1 MKQKKRLQWLAL
13 FLCLALLLCGCGP
26 QTPGS
31 SSASAPDASVSTE
44 NSPEASTAET
54 GDTSAPPEEPL
65 ITSEDVDDLAA
76 GVVVTEEELY
86 QMDVDS
92 LFYEELIPDQVF
104 ARMEGVSYREGCPV
118 SREDL
123 RYVRV
128 LHMGFDGKTHVGE
141 LVCHQDLAQ
150 DMVEIFKTLYQ
161 EGYPIEKMHLVDD
174 YGGDDEASMEDNNT
188 SCFNFRPVSGT
199 STLSQHA
206 YGRAIDINPLYNP
219 YVTASGYEPA
229 NAGAYVD
236 RTAENPYAI
245 NPSDLCYQLF
255 ADRGYTWG
263 GYWQSVQDY
272 QHFEK

>member
-13 FLCLALLLCGCGP
+13 LLALTLLLGGCGP
-26 QTPGS
+26 QEPGN

-44 NSPEASTAET
+44 NSPEASTADT
-54 GDTSAPPEEPL
+54 GDTSAPLEEPL
-65 ITSEDVDDLAA
+65 ITPEDVDDLAA

-92 LFYEELIPDQVF
+92 LFYEEPIPDQVF

-141 LVCHQDLAQ
+141 LVCHKDLAQ

-161 EGYPIEKMHLVDD
+161 EGYPIEKMHLIDD

-245 NPSDLCYQLF
+245 APSDLCYQLF

>member
-1 MKQKKRLQWLAL
+1 MKQKKRLQWSALLLA
-13 FLCLALLLCGCGP
+13 LALLLCGCGP
-26 QTPGS
+26 QNPGNS
-31 SSASAPDASVSTE
+31 SVDASASGETIPDIS
-44 NSPEASTAET
+44 ET
-54 GDTSAPPEEPL
+54 GDTSATETEPPEEPL
-65 ITSEDVDDLAA
+65 ITPEDVDDLAA

-92 LFYEELIPDQVF
+92 LFYEEPIPDQVF
-104 ARMEGVSYREGCPV
+104 TRMEGISYREGCPV
-118 SREDL
+118 SREEL

-128 LHMGFDGKTHVGE
+128 LHVGFDGKTHVGE

-150 DMVEIFKTLYQ
+150 DLVEIFKTLYQ
-161 EGYPIEKMHLVDD
+161 EGYPIEKMHLIDD

-219 YVTASGYEPA
+219 YVTSSGYEPA

-245 NPSDLCYQLF
+245 DSSDLCYQLF